1 MGKASQKK
9 KARRLQRERDE
20 GQLRVA
26 LCTFP
31 SRATT
36 ADEQLVKAAILY
48 ADEVVLYSPVA
59 SMLGQLAAVVH
70 GTPQELVSFF
80 ASAALA
86 ADSVDGSR
94 LGSVAGQLSTLRDA
108 ADVALA
114 DPLASLKLAEIQGQF
129 QATLEEQLTEVG
141 IDRLMPALE
150 AGLVRLDPLYDELNA
165 GDDFADVYLERLTS
179 VLSDRQSYP
188 LFDSK
193 VADLVKSAVDAGAIE
208 SSEAGRA
215 RARQAGLANAF
226 LDRLPTFP
234 NATLDEVIDV
244 RADLKD
250 PLVRFRGALVAA
262 ACDVTPEAFDSAFDE
277 AAHEVWVAKVA
288 PALLEIQELVE
299 ERRLVSQF
307 ASKVIGGGSMAGAVT
322 GLFIGSL
329 GDLPIDK
336 PVMAVVT
343 AMAGAGAEI
352 VRGRDALQKEI
363 ASKPFYLL
371 HRTEEL
377 LS

>member
-59 SMLGQLAAVVH
+59 SMLGQLAAVAH

-129 QATLEEQLTEVG
+129 QAALEEQLTEVG

-244 RADLKD
+244 RADLN
-250 PLVRFRGALVAA
+250 
-262 ACDVTPEAFDSAFDE
+262 
-277 AAHEVWVAKVA
+277 
-288 PALLEIQELVE
+288 
-299 ERRLVSQF
+299 
-307 ASKVIGGGSMAGAVT
+307 
-322 GLFIGSL
+322 
-329 GDLPIDK
+329 
-336 PVMAVVT
+336 
-343 AMAGAGAEI
+343 
-352 VRGRDALQKEI
+352 
-363 ASKPFYLL
+363 
-371 HRTEEL
+371 
-377 LS
+377 